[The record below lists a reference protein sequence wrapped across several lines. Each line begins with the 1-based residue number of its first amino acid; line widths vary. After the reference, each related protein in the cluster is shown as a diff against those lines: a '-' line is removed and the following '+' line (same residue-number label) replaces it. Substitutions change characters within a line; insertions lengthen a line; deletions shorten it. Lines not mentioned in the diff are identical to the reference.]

1 MSMSR
6 FKLLVVPFIVIGTLA
21 LGACAT
27 NQVDRKQATEQKA
40 RDMSGTVWATNYQV
54 DATLVSLNNLMS
66 AEGPQLQQAFD
77 QYSADVDR
85 MHKQADKV
93 SEDSAYINKE
103 SDEYLSNWQKQN
115 NDIQNANLRDNSE
128 QGRQAVRDQFRNAQG
143 SYDNARTSMD
153 RFIRTLEDV
162 RTALRN
168 DLSERGIKGVA
179 RTNVVQTARKDA
191 REVKT
196 ALRAVR
202 NDSTALARA
211 LSPTAQPVAA
221 ATEEQ

>member
-6 FKLLVVPFIVIGTLA
+6 FKFLLVPFIVISTLT
-21 LGACAT
+21 LGACAI

-40 RDMSGTVWATNYQV
+40 REMSGTVWATNYQV

-66 AEGPQLQQAFD
+66 AEGAQLQQAYD

-85 MHKQADKV
+85 MHKQSEKV
-93 SEDSAYINKE
+93 SEDSAYINKQ

-143 SYDNARTSMD
+143 SYDNARTSLD
-153 RFIRTLEDV
+153 RFLRTLEDV

-168 DLSERGIKGVA
+168 DLSERGVKSVA

-191 REVKT
+191 RDVKSS
-196 ALRAVR
+196 LRSVR

-221 ATEEQ
+221 SDEQ

>member
-6 FKLLVVPFIVIGTLA
+6 FKFLVVPLIVISTLT

-40 RDMSGTVWATNYQV
+40 REMSGTVWATNYQV

-66 AEGPQLQQAFD
+66 AEGAQLQQAYD

-85 MHKQADKV
+85 MRKQSEKV
-93 SEDSAYINKE
+93 SEDSAYINKQ

-128 QGRQAVRDQFRNAQG
+128 QGRQQVRDQFRNAQG
-143 SYDNARTSMD
+143 SYDNARTSLD
-153 RFIRTLEDV
+153 RFLRTLEDV

-168 DLSERGIKGVA
+168 DLSERGVKSVA

-191 REVKT
+191 RDVKSS
-196 ALRAVR
+196 LRAVR

-221 ATEEQ
+221 SNEQ

>member
-6 FKLLVVPFIVIGTLA
+6 FKFLVVPFIVISTLV

-27 NQVDRKQATEQKA
+27 NQIDRKQATEQKA
-40 RDMSGTVWATNYQV
+40 RDMSGTVWATNNQV

-85 MHKQADKV
+85 MRQQSEKV
-93 SEDSAYINKE
+93 AQDSAYINKE
-103 SDEYLSNWQKQN
+103 SDEYLNNWQKQN
-115 NDIQNANLRDNSE
+115 NDIQNAGLRDNSE
-128 QGRQAVRDQFRNAQG
+128 HGRQAVRDQFRNAQG
-143 SYDNARTSMD
+143 SYDNARTSLD
-153 RFIRTLEDV
+153 RFMRTLEDV

-168 DLSERGIKGVA
+168 DLSERGVKGVA
-179 RTNVVQTARKDA
+179 TTNVVQTARKDA
-191 REVKT
+191 REVKS

-202 NDSTALARA
+202 ADSTALARA
-211 LSPTAQPVAA
+211 LSPSAQPVAA
-221 ATEEQ
+221 SEEQ

>member
-6 FKLLVVPFIVIGTLA
+6 FRFLIVPFIVISTLA

-27 NQVDRKQATEQKA
+27 NQIDRKQATEQKA
-40 RDMSGTVWATNYQV
+40 RDMSGTVWATDNQV
-54 DATLVSLNNLMS
+54 DATLVSLRNLMS

-85 MHKQADKV
+85 MHKQADKI

-115 NDIQNANLRDNSE
+115 NDIQNPGLRDNSE
-128 QGRQAVRDQFRNAQG
+128 RGRQAVRDQFRNAQG
-143 SYDNARTSMD
+143 SYDNARTALD
-153 RFIRTLEDV
+153 RFVRTLEDV

-168 DLSERGIKGVA
+168 DLSERGVKGVA
-179 RTNVVQTARKDA
+179 STNVVQTARRDA
-191 REVKT
+191 RDVKT
-196 ALRAVR
+196 ALKAVR
-202 NDSTALARA
+202 SDSTALARA

-221 ATEEQ
+221 SEQQ

>member
-1 MSMSR
+1 
-6 FKLLVVPFIVIGTLA
+6 
-21 LGACAT
+21 
-27 NQVDRKQATEQKA
+27 
-40 RDMSGTVWATNYQV
+40 
-54 DATLVSLNNLMS
+54 
-66 AEGPQLQQAFD
+66 
-77 QYSADVDR
+77 
-85 MHKQADKV
+85 MHKQADTV

-191 REVKT
+191 RDVKS